1 MAKKNL
7 RTSLVMKQ
15 KNTPSVD
22 YNYWLKRLDNQL
34 NEPANHNLIKVPKVV
49 ELTNKK
55 NVITK
60 L

>member
-34 NEPANHNLIKVPKVV
+34 NVPTNQNLIKVPKVAV
-49 ELTNKK
+49 LTNKK